1 MELNK
6 LLRPQK
12 IVIVGATERETMAG
26 FASRMFLEQCRE
38 RMEDLYLVSLKN
50 DRVFGVTCYRKIS
63 DIPGKIDIAVI
74 CTPKTTVPAL
84 LEDAAEQGAKGAVVF
99 ASGYGETKL
108 PEDVRME
115 EELTAKAKDLDIAVM
130 GPNCAGFL
138 NFVDR
143 VFALVFCSRPGR
155 VQEKSAWYLRA
166 VKSAWG

>member
-50 DRVFGVTCYRKIS
+50 DRVFGVPCYRKIS
-63 DIPGKIDIAVI
+63 DIPGKIDLAVI

-84 LEDAAEQGAKGAVVF
+84 LEEAAEQGAKGAVVF

-108 PEDVRME
+108 PEDVRMDRLKWRE
-115 EELTAKAKDLDIAVM
+115 RFLQWKSGSHREYQKQELRLPVSRRCRT
-130 GPNCAGFL
+130 GYRGFL
-138 NFVDR
+138 
-143 VFALVFCSRPGR
+143 P
-155 VQEKSAWYLRA
+155 
-166 VKSAWG
+166 

>member
-50 DRVFGVTCYRKIS
+50 DRVFGVPCYRKIS
-63 DIPGKIDIAVI
+63 DIPGKIDLAVI

-84 LEDAAEQGAKGAVVF
+84 LEEAAEQGAKGAVVF

-115 EELTAKAKDLDIAVM
+115 EELTA
-130 GPNCAGFL
+130 N
-138 NFVDR
+138 
-143 VFALVFCSRPGR
+143 
-155 VQEKSAWYLRA
+155 E
-166 VKSAWG
+166 